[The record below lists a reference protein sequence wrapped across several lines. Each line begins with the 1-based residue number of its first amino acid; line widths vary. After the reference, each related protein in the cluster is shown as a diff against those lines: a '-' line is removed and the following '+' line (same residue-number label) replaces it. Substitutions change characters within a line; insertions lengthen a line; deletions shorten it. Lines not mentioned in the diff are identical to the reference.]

1 MSYSFWNKDLPVQWV
16 SEEDPADAA
25 ARMAKKSPDICCI
38 TATRMLHMIHTAVSD
53 ERKDEFYAQ
62 FCTPERLLIAV
73 TEPDAMEKDALQ
85 FELSVILSVR
95 RVEHRPTRFIFPPDF
110 DPCILQNQSLA
121 IFLHMADRGVPL
133 HRLQAENGLL
143 RKLARLN
150 FPVDDSLFSEDG
162 KEEETDANTR
172 ILQEIKTKIRMLE
185 KKVAHLAEKDSEP
198 F

>member
-1 MSYSFWNKDLPVQWV
+1 MSYSFWNEDFFVQWV
-16 SEEDPADAA
+16 SDEDPAEAA
-25 ARMAKKSPDICCI
+25 VQIAKVSPDICCI
-38 TATRMLHMIHTAVSD
+38 TATRMLRMIHTAVAD
-53 ERKDEFYAQ
+53 ERKDEFYRQ

-85 FELSVILSVR
+85 FEMSVILSIR